1 MKKFNR
7 FESDLIIDSLHYYIA
22 NVESEIL
29 ELQEKGKRCIFAPGF
44 YTMAKNE
51 LVERVKDMTK
61 KQKQYE

>member
-22 NVESEIL
+22 DVESEIL

-51 LVERVKDMTK
+51 LVGKIKDMTK
-61 KQKQYE
+61 KQKQ